1 MNYYYLGP
9 RDPNQ
14 VTAKVDVDPTVADEI
29 RALEDEIETAYYNR
43 DFDTLRQLTSHDFV
57 FTYGTSDSFTRDVW
71 LTRIRKRTPET
82 DEKDDEVRSRAQ
94 RQGRD
99 EIMLLTG
106 LRVGEETEYVIEQH
120 GDIVISNRRYNIQDP
135 DMTERCLRYV
145 RVYRREVTGWR
156 CLSHRYVHS
165 VD

>member
-9 RDPNQ
+9 RDENH
-14 VTAKVDVDPTVADEI
+14 VIAKVDVDPGLVAEI
-29 RALEDEIETAYYNR
+29 RALEKELETAYYDR
-43 DFDTLRQLTSHDFV
+43 DLDALRTLTSDDFV

-71 LTRIRKRTPET
+71 FTRIRKRTAET
-82 DEKDDEVRSRAQ
+82 EAMDAEVRDRAQ

-99 EIMLLTG
+99 EIALLTG
-106 LRVGEETEYVIEQH
+106 LRVGDETEYVIEQH

-135 DMTERCLRYV
+135 DLTERCLRYT
-145 RVYRREVTGWR
+145 RVFRREPDGWR

-165 VD
+165 MD